1 MSVRLCVRVCVCVC
15 VGVIMPVRHLHIC
28 MLIARYDC
36 VHQPIVAQVVE
47 GMDVVRAMEAAG
59 SRDGKTS
66 KAVVIAASGQL

>member
-1 MSVRLCVRVCVCVC
+1 
-15 VGVIMPVRHLHIC
+15 
-28 MLIARYDC
+28 MLFARYGC